1 MLKMCQGYELMG
13 KMGVDFC
20 SPAVDNVS
28 VSPGKK
34 GHLLKG
40 QGQQVR
46 HQMTKGQGINS
57 SGTVVHSCSQDYTEA
72 LWRGHC
78 L

>member
-28 VSPGKK
+28 MSPGKK

-40 QGQQVR
+40 ARSTGKALDD
-46 HQMTKGQGINS
+46 KGS
-57 SGTVVHSCSQDYTEA
+57 RY
-72 LWRGHC
+72 
-78 L
+78 